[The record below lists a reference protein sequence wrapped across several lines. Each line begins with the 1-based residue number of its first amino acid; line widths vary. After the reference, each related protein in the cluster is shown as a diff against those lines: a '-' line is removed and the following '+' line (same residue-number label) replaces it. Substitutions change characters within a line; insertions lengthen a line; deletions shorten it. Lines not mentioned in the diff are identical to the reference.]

1 MTASST
7 ACNTLQVMSMSVQYV
22 LELES
27 AASTP
32 DGEYLGGWE
41 ATVLYI

>member
-1 MTASST
+1 MIASST
-7 ACNTLQVMSMSVQYV
+7 ACYKLQVMSMSVQYV

-32 DGEYLGGWE
+32 DGEYLGGCE
-41 ATVLYI
+41 ATILYI